1 MTVLITG
8 VAGRVGSTL
17 AQRLVRAG
25 YDVRGTIRPG
35 GRSLHPL
42 LADRVEVIEADLTDA
57 DALARATDGVDVV
70 VHLAAQMVIGDTPP
84 DRFHDVNV
92 LGTLR
97 LLEAAVAPGRSV
109 RRFVFASTDNTYG
122 PARPRFV
129 PITEEHPQLP
139 GDYYGTAKVL
149 AEQLVRNHHE
159 LYGLEYTIMRLGSVL
174 APHEVLPLFR
184 LSWIKAFLTAQAQAG
199 LRGNLYQLFAER
211 PDLSALVDDAVGERP
226 DDPAVAL
233 TGPGG
238 EPWALHLSDV
248 RDVAAGLMLG
258 IEHVAAAGQDFNIVG
273 PHTTTF
279 GEAAAVMAK
288 EFDLDTVTVELPVR
302 LAFEVSTAKA
312 RQLLGYEPAWD
323 YAGTVRTAL
332 EAEPRDFLPAGGA

>member
-8 VAGRVGSTL
+8 IAGRVGSTL
-17 AQRLVRAG
+17 AHRLVRAG
-25 YDVRGTIRPG
+25 YDVRGTVRPG

-42 LADRVEVIEADLTDA
+42 LAGRVELLEADLTDA
-57 DALARATDGVDVV
+57 AALERATDGADVI
-70 VHLAAQMVIGDTPP
+70 VHLAAQMVIGDTRP

-97 LLEAAVAPGRSV
+97 LLEAAAGSSRPV

-122 PARPRFV
+122 PAAPQFL
-129 PITEEHPQLP
+129 PITEDHPQLP

-159 LYGLEYTIMRLGSVL
+159 LYGLEYTIMRLGSVV

-184 LSWIKAFLTAQAQAG
+184 LSWVTAFLGAQAQAG
-199 LRGNLYQLFAER
+199 RRGNLYQLFADQ
-211 PDLSALVDDAVGERP
+211 PDLSAMVRDAVGDRP

-248 RDVAAGLMLG
+248 RDVASGLMLG
-258 IEHVAAAGQDFNIVG
+258 IEHVAAAGQSFNVVG

-279 GEAAAVMAK
+279 AEAAAVVAK
-288 EFDLDTVTVELPVR
+288 EFDLDTVTVHLPVT
-302 LAFEVSTAKA
+302 LSFEVSTDKA
-312 RQLLGYEPAWD
+312 RRVLGYRPAWD
-323 YAGTVRTAL
+323 FAGTLRTAL
-332 EAEPRDFLPAGGA
+332 EPAPQDFLPAGGE